1 MNYLYQLYK
10 PVRCYSREGCGGYFN
25 PVITAAVTV
34 CGGVTVRV
42 AVCYFFAQIL
52 GGLTGAALSLAILPS
67 DMYSLYLGGSTTLVN
82 GTEPGWGLLAEG
94 ILTFILVLTVLMVT
108 VDENK
113 QQLSPLVTGLSIVVG
128 VMAGASLTGGS
139 MNPARSLGPAV
150 CYSLHQDSSYV
161 WSYHYI
167 YWVGPAAG
175 AVVATLVF
183 RFLFASGSRE
193 QYRPSV

>member
-1 MNYLYQLYK
+1 
-10 PVRCYSREGCGGYFN
+10 
-25 PVITAAVTV
+25 
-34 CGGVTVRV
+34 
-42 AVCYFFAQIL
+42 
-52 GGLTGAALSLAILPS
+52 
-67 DMYSLYLGGSTTLVN
+67 MYSLYLGGSTTLVN

-108 VDENK
+108 IDENK
-113 QQLSPLVTGLSIVVG
+113 QQLSPLVTSLSIVVG
-128 VMAGASLTGGS
+128 VMSGASLTGGS

-150 CYSLHQDSSYV
+150 CYSLHQDRSYV